1 MSTMMRTLAMLG
13 LLLLTPACNDFP
25 ELEAPLDPAGPTVG
39 EAPPEAPAGG
49 PATGGSGL
57 EAVTSGAPSPWSFAD
72 ADSDEPA
79 KTPEEEAAKR
89 AQNPGAVA
97 FSETYGDPTTVVDE
111 EIQRLAT
118 IALLGWDQREE
129 NLDSVLALLG
139 MSREQ
144 AVEGF
149 RGLADDTLRSLAF
162 QHTLRH
168 YQQLHLSGEF
178 TPEVPLVG
186 QPDEPAA
193 EEAVDREAIKA
204 AEAAEA
210 TGSAEDVE

>member
-1 MSTMMRTLAMLG
+1 MNTFPRLILVACVASLPLG
-13 LLLLTPACNDFP
+13 CNDFP

-39 EAPPEAPAGG
+39 EAPPSAAERADGEDG
-49 PATGGSGL
+49 ATGL
-57 EAVTSGAPSPWSFAD
+57 ESVTSGAPSPWSFAD
-72 ADSDEPA
+72 SGDEAAA

-89 AQNPGAVA
+89 AQNPRAVA
-97 FSETYGDPTTVVDE
+97 FSETYGNPTTVVDE

-118 IALLGWDQREE
+118 LALLGWDQNEE

-139 MSREQ
+139 ITREQ
-144 AVEGF
+144 ALAGF

-178 TPEVPLVG
+178 SPEVALVG
-186 QPDEPAA
+186 QPSIETDEGEDEP
-193 EEAVDREAIKA
+193 EAGKDDEGQ
-204 AEAAEA
+204 E
-210 TGSAEDVE
+210 